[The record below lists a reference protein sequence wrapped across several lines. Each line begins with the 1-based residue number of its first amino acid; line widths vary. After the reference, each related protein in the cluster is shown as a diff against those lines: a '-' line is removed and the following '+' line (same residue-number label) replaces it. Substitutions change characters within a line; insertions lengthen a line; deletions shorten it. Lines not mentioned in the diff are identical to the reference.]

1 MTTYMIFVIV
11 PMVAVRVKIVG
22 TISTVCAAIRTIA
35 APSTLNPE
43 TERSQA
49 KRRCVM
55 CQMKNWNQIV
65 YMEAHAKAPRMVI
78 DRAK

>member
-1 MTTYMIFVIV
+1 
-11 PMVAVRVKIVG
+11 MVAVRVKIVG

-35 APSTLNPE
+35 APSTLNPKTK

-49 KRRCVM
+49 KSKRRCVM

-65 YMEAHAKAPRMVI
+65 SGGAC
-78 DRAK
+78 

>member
-11 PMVAVRVKIVG
+11 SMVAVRVKIVG

-35 APSTLNPE
+35 APSTLNPK

-49 KRRCVM
+49 KLKEDV
-55 CQMKNWNQIV
+55 
-65 YMEAHAKAPRMVI
+65 
-78 DRAK
+78 